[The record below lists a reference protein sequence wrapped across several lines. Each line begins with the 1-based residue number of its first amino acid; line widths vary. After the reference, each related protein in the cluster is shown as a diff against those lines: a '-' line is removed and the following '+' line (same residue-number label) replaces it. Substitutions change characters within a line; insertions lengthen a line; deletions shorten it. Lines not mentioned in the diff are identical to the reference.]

1 MMNLKK
7 NNDQGLRKAILAY
20 KKEKLPHDFVFN
32 TMSAIEQEALKIEKR
47 RKYYTIIF
55 TVIISII
62 LLSEFAFITY
72 NVCKEYISESIRLL
86 KDILSFD
93 SAKPQYLM
101 MIVSTFALLML
112 DSYLQDKLNKWR
124 NDQL

>member
-1 MMNLKK
+1 MKK

-20 KKEKLPHDFVFN
+20 KKEELPHDFVFN

-62 LLSEFAFITY
+62 LLSVFAFITY
-72 NVCKEYISESIRLL
+72 NFCKEYISESIRLL
-86 KDILSFD
+86 KDTLSFD

-112 DSYLQDKLNKWR
+112 DSYQQDKLNKWR

>member
-1 MMNLKK
+1 MNLKK
-7 NNDQGLRKAILAY
+7 NNDQGLRKAILTH
-20 KKEKLPHDFVFN
+20 KKEELPHDFVFN

-62 LLSEFAFITY
+62 LLSVFAFITY
-72 NVCKEYISESIRLL
+72 NFCKEYISENIRLL
-86 KDILSFD
+86 KDTLSFD

>member
-1 MMNLKK
+1 MNLKK

-20 KKEKLPHDFVFN
+20 KKEELPHDFVFN

-62 LLSEFAFITY
+62 LLSVFAFITY
-72 NVCKEYISESIRLL
+72 NFCKEYISESIRLL
-86 KDILSFD
+86 KDTLSFD

-112 DSYLQDKLNKWR
+112 DSYQQDKLNKWR

>member
-1 MMNLKK
+1 MNLKK

-20 KKEKLPHDFVFN
+20 KKEELPHDFVFN

-62 LLSEFAFITY
+62 LLSVFAFITY
-72 NVCKEYISESIRLL
+72 NFCKEYISESIRLL
-86 KDILSFD
+86 KDTLSFD

>member
-1 MMNLKK
+1 MNLKK